1 MRLQDRCQPGPLGLG
16 PRRHGEVGAR
26 YWSLSRCASRLG
38 IVDHLIVVAHPLIDS
53 ITMKLARAF
62 ALELEHLGHR
72 QRTSDLYRMGF
83 NPVMSA
89 DELEPVSNTQP
100 APGEV
105 VLAQASVAAADAMTV
120 IYPLWWA
127 TMPAIMKGYIDRVF
141 SRGFAYEAT
150 NGESRGLLGGKACV
164 LITLS
169 GSPMSL
175 LRESGQWHAI
185 DVLQDAHVFRSS
197 GLELLEHVHIESV
210 ETPMPPESIA
220 ASIERVRACARR
232 HFSHPS

>member
-1 MRLQDRCQPGPLGLG
+1 
-16 PRRHGEVGAR
+16 
-26 YWSLSRCASRLG
+26 
-38 IVDHLIVVAHPLIDS
+38 VDHLIVVAHPLIDS
-53 ITMKLARAF
+53 ITMKLARSF
-62 ALELEHLGHR
+62 ALELMDLGHR

-83 NPVMSA
+83 DPVMSA
-89 DELEPVSNTQP
+89 DELEPNSKTHLTPSDV
-100 APGEV
+100 A
-105 VLAQASVAAADAMTV
+105 LAQASVSAADAITV

-150 NGESRGLLGGKACV
+150 NGQARGLLAGKQCV

-175 LRESGQWHAI
+175 LRDSGQWQAI
-185 DVLQDAHVFRSS
+185 DVLQDTHVFRSS
-197 GLELLEHVHIESV
+197 GLELVEHVHIESV
-210 ETPMPPESIA
+210 EPPVPVESIA

-232 HFSHPS
+232 HFSR

>member
-1 MRLQDRCQPGPLGLG
+1 M
-16 PRRHGEVGAR
+16 
-26 YWSLSRCASRLG
+26 
-38 IVDHLIVVAHPLIDS
+38 DHLIVVAHPLIDS

-62 ALELEHLGHR
+62 ALELQELGHR
-72 QRTSDLYRMGF
+72 QRTADLYRMEF
-83 NPVMSA
+83 NPVLTA
-89 DELEPVSNTQP
+89 DELEPASNTHS
-100 APGEV
+100 APSEV
-105 VLAQASVAAADAMTV
+105 VLAQAAVIAADAVTV

-150 NGESRGLLGGKACV
+150 NGQSRGLLGGRQCV

-175 LRESGQWHAI
+175 LRETGQWQAI

-197 GLELLEHVHIESV
+197 GLELVEHVHIESV
-210 ETPMPPESIA
+210 EPPVPPEYISG
-220 ASIERVRACARR
+220 SIERVRACARR
-232 HFSHPS
+232 HFPL